1 MSEKATA
8 TDAELILK
16 LYDMR
21 REAEMR
27 KARNWFMSF
36 WPESADDYFKVGMAI
51 GSQENAWLRQVTSYW
66 EMVASLVLHGAVN
79 RDLFLEPSISTE
91 MFVVFC
97 KVEPFLKDLR
107 EKMKSPTAFANIEKL
122 IMSTKEGTERLKV
135 MQERMAQFRK
145 MTQSAKAS

>member
-27 KARNWFMSF
+27 KARNWFLSF
-36 WPESADDYFKVGMAI
+36 WPESVDDYLKVGMAM
-51 GSQENAWLRQVTSYW
+51 GTQENAWLRQVTSYW
-66 EMVASLVLHGAVN
+66 EMVGSLVLHGAVN
-79 RDLFLEPSISTE
+79 RELFLEPSISAE

-97 KVEPFLKDLR
+97 KIQPFLKDLR
-107 EKMKSPTAFANIEKL
+107 EKMGSPTAFSNIEKVV
-122 IMSTKEGTERLKV
+122 MSTKETTERFKA

-145 MTQSAKAS
+145 MAQTAKAS